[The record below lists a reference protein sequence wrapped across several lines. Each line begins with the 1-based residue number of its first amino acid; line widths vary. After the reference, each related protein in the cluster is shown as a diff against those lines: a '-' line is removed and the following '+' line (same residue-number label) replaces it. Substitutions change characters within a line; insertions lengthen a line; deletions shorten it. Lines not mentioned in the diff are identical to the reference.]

1 MIKNMKIK
9 KSVNLMTIKEIKSK
23 FTTDQMLDMIKT
35 FTENAEKIS
44 TKIRHSNNQFF
55 AEVQTGLYEL
65 EMDKVRKLESI
76 VY

>member
-1 MIKNMKIK
+1 MKIK
-9 KSVNLMTIKEIKSK
+9 KSINLMTIKEIKSK

-44 TKIRHSNNQFF
+44 TKIRPSNNQFF
-55 AEVQTGLYEL
+55 AEVKTSLYEL

-76 VY
+76 IY